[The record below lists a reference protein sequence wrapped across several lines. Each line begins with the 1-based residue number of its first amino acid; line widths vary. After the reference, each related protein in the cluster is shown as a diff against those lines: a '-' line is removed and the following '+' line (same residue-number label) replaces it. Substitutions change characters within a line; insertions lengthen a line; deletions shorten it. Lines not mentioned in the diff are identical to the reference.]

1 MQLPRV
7 SWVMYTV
14 KREIFSKQSRLKAT
28 ARRYTAKA
36 TRRVAWRAALAVLF
50 TALRRQATKWGQ
62 TNHSTLPSRLISS
75 QWCLKLLRRLVVR
88 ASCLRLVATQ
98 LRSALFYNLIC
109 FMTWINNRKLIILKT
124 TKGLLIDFLNYLLR
138 YSLEILLENYFSTM
152 FLTCVF
158 KVDYKIWKIVIIN
171 LL

>member
-1 MQLPRV
+1 
-7 SWVMYTV
+7 
-14 KREIFSKQSRLKAT
+14 
-28 ARRYTAKA
+28 
-36 TRRVAWRAALAVLF
+36 
-50 TALRRQATKWGQ
+50 
-62 TNHSTLPSRLISS
+62 
-75 QWCLKLLRRLVVR
+75 
-88 ASCLRLVATQ
+88 
-98 LRSALFYNLIC
+98 
-109 FMTWINNRKLIILKT
+109 MTWINNRKLIILKT